1 MWVYAAFIIWI
12 LRSFYKTG
20 STQLQTNYL
29 HLSFGLTI
37 FSKYPILD
45 VSVRSF
51 YNMGSTQL
59 L

>member
-1 MWVYAAFIIWI
+1 MWI

-20 STQLQTNYL
+20 STQLQTNDL

-37 FSKYPILD
+37 LSKYPILD
-45 VSVRSF
+45 VSLRSF
-51 YNMGSTQL
+51 YNMDSTQL